1 MAINDNDRSR
11 FRDRVS
17 DSPSWLPI
25 ALGALAA
32 VLLGWWLFTGA
43 TDNNAQP
50 RTSAPATNQTDTNK
64 TNSPGTS
71 KQP

>member
-11 FRDRVS
+11 FGDRAT
-17 DSPSWLPI
+17 DRPWIPI
-25 ALGALAA
+25 GLGVFGA
-32 VLLGWWLFTGA
+32 VILGWWLFTGV
-43 TDNNAQP
+43 TDDRGTA
-50 RTSAPATNQTDTNK
+50 RTSAPATNQTDTVN